1 MEQLEITVK
10 TLDGNDIPITLHASD
25 IVEDLKYSIQE
36 RAGIPIDRQR
46 LLYNGRNLKD
56 EASLSSI
63 FLTQTPTVYLV
74 GSVSREDDP
83 LLHLAQLSL
92 ANNAFRRARRRI
104 WRVNEREHTEAIYQN
119 LQVIEEFLRLRNP
132 EGFDLN
138 RRELRPGQWVD
149 VKDTVDQWLEAQVI
163 RVRRIGNFKE
173 AFIHYNGWPERWDEW
188 IPFNSTRIQP
198 LRTYTVQSSS
208 APVLSPLPSIAPTQR
223 SEREFD
229 RFEIILHACLVI
241 EKLKEMMDQFHYMNL
256 YISSCQQLRNRYNA
270 EADGLIQDSV
280 FEKSQALRTQL
291 LPILDRTGRL
301 LSDLGSLIG
310 LGSNLQVPAMQPGS
324 EESQL
329 GSGIDLYIHTLFLPM

>member
-1 MEQLEITVK
+1 
-10 TLDGNDIPITLHASD
+10 
-25 IVEDLKYSIQE
+25 
-36 RAGIPIDRQR
+36 
-46 LLYNGRNLKD
+46 
-56 EASLSSI
+56 
-63 FLTQTPTVYLV
+63 
-74 GSVSREDDP
+74 
-83 LLHLAQLSL
+83 
-92 ANNAFRRARRRI
+92 
-104 WRVNEREHTEAIYQN
+104 
-119 LQVIEEFLRLRNP
+119 
-132 EGFDLN
+132 
-138 RRELRPGQWVD
+138 
-149 VKDTVDQWLEAQVI
+149 
-163 RVRRIGNFKE
+163 
-173 AFIHYNGWPERWDEW
+173 
-188 IPFNSTRIQP
+188 
-198 LRTYTVQSSS
+198 
-208 APVLSPLPSIAPTQR
+208 VLSPLPSIPPIQR

-229 RFEIILHACLVI
+229 KFEIILHACLVI